1 MIYLGADHRGFKL
14 KEKIKDWLKEW
25 GVEFT
30 DLGNARF
37 DPVDDFPDFAFAVA
51 KKVNQGQGQGILLCG
66 SGGMALAANKFKG
79 VRAVETWNVATAE
92 HAKAHD
98 AANVLMIAADFVDDL
113 MAKKMVKIWLDT
125 KVKQDEKYQRR
136 LAKISKIE
144 ETNYA

>member
-1 MIYLGADHRGFKL
+1 
-14 KEKIKDWLKEW
+14 
-25 GVEFT
+25 
-30 DLGNARF
+30 
-37 DPVDDFPDFAFAVA
+37 
-51 KKVNQGQGQGILLCG
+51 
-66 SGGMALAANKFKG
+66 MALAANKFKG